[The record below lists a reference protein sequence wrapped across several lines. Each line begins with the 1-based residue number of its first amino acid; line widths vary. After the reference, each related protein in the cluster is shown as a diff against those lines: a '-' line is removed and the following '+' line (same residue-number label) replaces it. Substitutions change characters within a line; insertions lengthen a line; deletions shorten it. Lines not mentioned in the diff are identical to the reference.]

1 MIKVTSRQDR
11 LWRLALFTPTIL
23 VYVLFFAVPVLS
35 MLPISFKGYQPGV
48 GILDTFTTEHY
59 AKVIMDPWYR
69 GIVLRTLGLGLVVA
83 TIDTALA
90 WPIAY
95 FLVRSRSRLRAWLLL
110 IVVFPL
116 FLNLVVRSFGWIALL
131 SNRGL
136 INQALIASGMSD
148 HPIRLI
154 FNFTG
159 ILIGLTHIYLPFSVL
174 VLVAAIRNIPAEIEA
189 AAISLGSSAGRA
201 ILDVALPLSRPGMI
215 SSFLLVFVL
224 TISALVTPRLLGGSN
239 YQVMS
244 TLIYEEFMVLLNWP
258 SGAALSFVL
267 LVVVLVVIALPVA
280 LGLSRRRALAPG

>member
-1 MIKVTSRQDR
+1 M
-11 LWRLALFTPTIL
+11 WRLALFTPTIL